1 MMCHAALDAVI
12 RQQEET
18 PISRPVKANDP
29 AVRGKEVRLVGPDNQ
44 QFGIVPVD
52 DAIAKAEEASMD
64 LVLVADRAT
73 PPVCRI
79 MNFGKHQYEQKR
91 KMRDQRK
98 KQVTQK
104 NKEIKFHANID
115 QHDYDIKLNRIVAF
129 LKKGNR
135 VKVSLFFRGREVTH
149 RDIGM
154 LLMER
159 VAEEIEVY
167 GVAENRPRMIGRS
180 IVMFLNPN
188 SAK

>member
-1 MMCHAALDAVI
+1 MCHGTSDAVI

-79 MNFGKHQYEQKR
+79 MNFGKHQYEQSEKP
-91 KMRDQRK
+91 
-98 KQVTQK
+98 KQECPDLV
-104 NKEIKFHANID
+104 
-115 QHDYDIKLNRIVAF
+115 V
-129 LKKGNR
+129 GN
-135 VKVSLFFRGREVTH
+135 
-149 RDIGM
+149 
-154 LLMER
+154 
-159 VAEEIEVY
+159 
-167 GVAENRPRMIGRS
+167 
-180 IVMFLNPN
+180 LNPPPHQVEQKSRQKQSCTPN
-188 SAK
+188 

>member
-1 MMCHAALDAVI
+1 
-12 RQQEET
+12 
-18 PISRPVKANDP
+18 
-29 AVRGKEVRLVGPDNQ
+29 
-44 QFGIVPVD
+44 
-52 DAIAKAEEASMD
+52 MD

-79 MNFGKHQYEQKR
+79 MNFGKRQYEQKR
-91 KMRDQRK
+91 KMRDQKK

-115 QHDYDIKLNRIVAF
+115 QHDYDIKLNRIIAF

-149 RDIGM
+149 REIGM
-154 LLMER
+154 QLMER
-159 VAEEIEVY
+159 IAEEIALY
-167 GVAENRPRMIGRS
+167 GISENRPRMIGRS